1 MSDRILIAAAE
12 STSLP
17 EQLPT
22 GIRLLIDSADE
33 ILVLSPRLPSRLE
46 WLASDTDKARQE
58 ADQRLGRVMGQL
70 EDLGADVE
78 GGMLGADDP
87 MLAFEDAIARF
98 NPTHIM
104 IGLRAEDRA
113 GWQES
118 KLLDSLWEKV
128 EIPITIFEMPEA

>member
-113 GWQES
+113 DWQES